1 MNGHVFQTTAER
13 KNNQQFERTLEA
25 LQAYAFKNLDNAN
38 DIMPILRNL
47 KDEEIPEP
55 ADISDEDAKSKLKQR
70 VWEKNV
76 DKYVE
81 RVAKLT
87 QNVATMY
94 SVAWGQCS
102 KQMQSRVQAFSTVE
116 A

>member
-47 KDEEIPEP
+47 QDEEIPEP
-55 ADISDEDAKSKLKQR
+55 ADISDEGAKSKLKQR
-70 VWEKNV
+70 GQVCRTCREV
-76 DKYVE
+76 DTKCSNHVFSSVGTMFETDAIKSASVE
-81 RVAKLT
+81 
-87 QNVATMY
+87 
-94 SVAWGQCS
+94 G
-102 KQMQSRVQAFSTVE
+102 VQTE
-116 A
+116 P